1 MPETNTPL
9 DTSTPRRDGADVV
22 AFTAINPLG
31 VQNWYFEAI
40 SLRPIH
46 SRAYASAPAL
56 PLTPQDSL
64 PTRWLD
70 SGRTGLS
77 PAGRLFRISW
87 LSHFAFPFG
96 PAFPG
101 RTDGHRARRE
111 GVPAFGG
118 AGEMKP
124 ERVTSFTARALVEQ
138 LAQPAPAHAVGCG
151 PREPNLASDGFDVG
165 NGYGPEAA

>member
-101 RTDGHRARRE
+101 RTDGH
-111 GVPAFGG
+111 PL
-118 AGEMKP
+118 P
-124 ERVTSFTARALVEQ
+124 RVTTQPSASRFNWRRNAPPRRTKSRPEKGAFYTGTTRLS
-138 LAQPAPAHAVGCG
+138 LATNRLGSLAPCEPLS
-151 PREPNLASDGFDVG
+151 PRRRRRRF
-165 NGYGPEAA
+165 